1 MILLTL
7 LSFICASERNP
18 TPPTTAAPAK
28 QDNAALNQ
36 QSPSK
41 ANVAAPKKSLTDP
54 DPFEWETIF
63 GPAR

>member
-18 TPPTTAAPAK
+18 TPPTTTAPPE
-28 QDNAALNQ
+28 QGSAALNQ
-36 QSPSK
+36 QSPSE
-41 ANVAAPKKSLTDP
+41 ANVAASKESTDP

-63 GPAR
+63 GPPR